1 MSFGN
6 SRFEIHGAQKI
17 AAALLLAFLLQAL
30 WLLAHLPLDLAE
42 TRSALAGQALWSTR
56 ETLEARSPLIPG
68 DSILAIR
75 LSGALPALAGALG
88 SNGYEFSIYAA
99 PNRWLVRLPF
109 VAFGLW
115 LGGALWWVA
124 RRIFGDEGGYVALGL
139 YCFSPPLL
147 LTASTVDSGILSAW
161 GLFGFVYTA
170 IGVAHTLYASPRKW
184 RPRIG
189 LLGVAIG
196 LTAAANLAAAIAGLV
211 IAVAFML
218 YLAPGRRVAAMI
230 VLAISS
236 GIGTLVFLGC
246 YGFQFADIHASL
258 VVPNVEYLRLTAH
271 HMAMFLILPGGLLET
286 AALLSALVVF
296 AVWRRTRYFG
306 NWSPLLLA
314 VSLPWWPGQFVSGAS
329 TMWALHFA
337 LTLIGGIFAD
347 LLEPTFFRG
356 RFRTQVV
363 IAAFVLVGASV
374 ALSLI
379 VVTGA

>member
-30 WLLAHLPLDLAE
+30 WLLAHLPLDMAE

-56 ETLEARSPLIPG
+56 ETLETRSPLIPG

-75 LSGALPALAGALG
+75 LSGALPSLAGALG

-147 LTASTVDSGILSAW
+147 LAASTVSSGILSAW

-170 IGVAHTLYASPRKW
+170 IGVAHTLYAPPRKW
-184 RPRIG
+184 RPRIV

-236 GIGTLVFLGC
+236 GIGTLIFLGC
-246 YGFQFADIHASL
+246 YGFQFADLRAS
-258 VVPNVEYLRLTAH
+258 VFVPNWEFLRLTAH
-271 HMAMFLILPGGLLET
+271 RMAMFLILPGGLLET
-286 AALLSALVVF
+286 CALLSALVVF
-296 AVWRRTRYFG
+296 VLWRHTRYFG

-314 VSLPWWPGQFVSGAS
+314 IVLPWWPGQFVPGAS
-329 TMWALHFA
+329 TMWALPFA
-337 LTLIGGIFAD
+337 LTFIGGIFAD
-347 LLEPTFFRG
+347 LLEPKFFRG
-356 RFRTQVV
+356 RFRTRVTV
-363 IAAFVLVGASV
+363 AAFVLVGASA